1 MILLYSII
9 VRSFCKWYLVYAVRS
24 KPFWQ
29 TKNPLSTRMNEMN
42 ELETPKKSGLFNS
55 KIYLRDKNI
64 ETSEFRLGGVERAT
78 KVLFFGSLG
87 VRFFFEFR
95 DWSRR
100 LEVRHCGC
108 GRKKTFGRVFL
119 LTNLW
124 FRVGICASN
133 FLFRRCFVH
142 PNRKIPRKLYGS
154 AMNSILK
161 SLLYYI
167 GLFLISRHDF
177 VMEPKNKTPTPSTFD

>member
-108 GRKKTFGRVFL
+108 GRKKLSDAFFYSESESAL
-119 LTNLW
+119 LIFYFDGVLFTQIGKYHESYMDQLW
-124 FRVGICASN
+124 IQFWS
-133 FLFRRCFVH
+133 
-142 PNRKIPRKLYGS
+142 LYC
-154 AMNSILK
+154 II
-161 SLLYYI
+161 YR
-167 GLFLISRHDF
+167 FISHF
-177 VMEPKNKTPTPSTFD
+177 PTWLCYGTKK